1 MLNTLNKRLAALAWC
16 ALCSPAA
23 LAQDAAPAAAAA
35 PAAPYHQTIGWVS
48 IDRLLSESKMAKDSE
63 AKIEREY
70 AVRDKQ
76 IQEQVAEFQRLTAE
90 LNQASNWDEARRNK
104 RLLQLNSMDVEIQR
118 KKRNFQEDLIARKNE
133 ARTEIS
139 TKAYALIQQIA
150 PQQHLDIVLVN
161 QSYFISD
168 RIDITDLLLKELDK

>member
-23 LAQDAAPAAAAA
+23 LAQDAAPAAA
-35 PAAPYHQTIGWVS
+35 PAAPYRQTIGWVS

-139 TKAYALIQQIA
+139 TKAY
-150 PQQHLDIVLVN
+150 VLVQ

>member
-16 ALCSPAA
+16 ALCSQAA
-23 LAQDAAPAAAAA
+23 LAQDAAPAPAAA
-35 PAAPYHQTIGWVS
+35 PAYHQTIGWVS
-48 IDRLLSESKMAKDSE
+48 IERLLSESKMAKDSE
-63 AKIEREY
+63 AKIEQEY
-70 AVRDKQ
+70 AIRDKQ
-76 IQEQVAEFQRLTAE
+76 IQEQVAEFQRLSAE
-90 LNQASNWDEARRNK
+90 LNQATNWDEPRRNK
-104 RLLQLNSMDVEIQR
+104 RLLQLNSMDTEIQR

-133 ARTEIS
+133 ARAEIS

>member
-1 MLNTLNKRLAALAWC
+1 MLNTLNKRLAAMAWC

-23 LAQDAAPAAAAA
+23 LAQVATPAPA
-35 PAAPYHQTIGWVS
+35 YHQTVGWVS
-48 IDRLLSESKMAKDSE
+48 IERLLSESKMAKDSE
-63 AKIEREY
+63 ARIEREY
-70 AVRDKQ
+70 AARDKL
-76 IQEQVAEFQRLTAE
+76 IQEQVAEFQRLSAE
-90 LNQASNWDEARRNK
+90 LNQATNWDEARRNK
-104 RLLQLNSMDVEIQR
+104 RLLQLSSMDTEIQR

-133 ARTEIS
+133 ARAEIS

-161 QSYFISD
+161 QSYYISD